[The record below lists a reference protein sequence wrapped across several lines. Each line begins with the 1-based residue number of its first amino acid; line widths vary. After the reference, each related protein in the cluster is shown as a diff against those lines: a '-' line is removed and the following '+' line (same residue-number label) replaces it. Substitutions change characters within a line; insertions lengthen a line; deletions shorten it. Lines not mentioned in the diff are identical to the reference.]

1 MAAKEDRRMDT
12 KVVEVTLKMHVA
24 EMRTRLDQAATIA
37 KAAEACAEAGNVSK
51 AIEIALDIEQ
61 ILYEVT
67 TLLNAAS
74 MMRRIQCIDE
84 S

>member
-1 MAAKEDRRMDT
+1 MDEKVLEAA
-12 KVVEVTLKMHVA
+12 LKMHVV
-24 EMRTRLDQAATIA
+24 EMRARLDQAATIA

-61 ILYEVT
+61 LLYEVT
-67 TLLNAAS
+67 TFLNAAS
-74 MMRRIQCIDE
+74 MMRRIHLTDR